1 MMHQATAIRVRTE
14 WSKRALDVTIVLM
27 AIVIASP
34 LLIVLPVLIRATSPG
49 PALFRQTR
57 IGAGGRRFVMLKF
70 RTMQDGCSDHAH
82 RAYIQDLLGGEA
94 AQRGGL
100 YKLDADPRI
109 TRVGRILRRF
119 SLDELPQLINVLR
132 GEMSLVGPRPALPW
146 ELRMFPPWAHRRLE
160 VPPGLTG
167 LWQVSGRNRLTML
180 EGLRLDV
187 QYVTERSFWVDLR
200 ILVMTPLALLVGA
213 AR

>member
-1 MMHQATAIRVRTE
+1 MHQATTTTVRTE
-14 WSKRALDVTIVLM
+14 WSKRALDVTVAVM
-27 AIVIASP
+27 AIVIVSP
-34 LLIVLPVLIRATSPG
+34 LLLVLVVLIRATSPG

-57 IGAGGRRFVMLKF
+57 IGAAGRGFVMLKF
-70 RTMQDGCSDHAH
+70 RTMQDGCSDDAH
-82 RAYIQDLLGGEA
+82 RAYIQDLFTGEA
-94 AQRGGL
+94 KQHDGL
-100 YKLDADPRI
+100 YKLDTDPRI

-146 ELRMFPPWAHRRLE
+146 ELRMFPSWAHRRLE
-160 VPPGLTG
+160 APPGLTG

-187 QYVTERSFWVDLR
+187 RYVEERSFWVDLR
-200 ILVMTPLALLVGA
+200 ILVMTPVALLVGA